1 MPSFFHRPKP
11 RQFHLTPRYYD
22 EHKERI
28 AEARK
33 RVAQNSENMEELA
46 DKPYYSAIKGKFGNV
61 SNNLKSK
68 NRQQI
73 GMGIAIGILVLVLYF
88 FFW

>member
-28 AEARK
+28 AESRK
-33 RVAQNSENMEELA
+33 RVGLDNENKENDTNA
-46 DKPYYSAIKGKFGNV
+46 YYSSSIKGKFGNV
-61 SNNLKSK
+61 TSNLKNK
-68 NRQQI
+68 NRQNI
-73 GMGIAIGILVLVLYF
+73 GIGIAIGVIALILYF
-88 FFW
+88 FF